1 MKQYNGNTMT
11 TVEIT
16 PEVAKRFKILC
27 LLCLELDVLGNKM
40 QELGD
45 MLDQEHPQSVQAL
58 SFYEDEIIKLLE
70 A

>member
-1 MKQYNGNTMT
+1 MT
-11 TVEIT
+11 TVQIT

-27 LLCLELDVLGNKM
+27 LLCLELDVLGDKM

-45 MLDQEHPQSVQAL
+45 MLDQEHPKSLQAL